1 MEGARAARLAPS
13 QLAPRPADQP
23 AGVAQVILLGDEEY
37 EEDPVCEV
45 LVKEIP
51 EINNMNQ
58 APPHRPHEQS
68 LRLRVPRLRP
78 ATSLPSQ
85 AQEKYNEA
93 QMTGKALLIVV
104 PKEHAEGYVEI
115 LIRSDPMIYAEIEED
130 A

>member
-1 MEGARAARLAPS
+1 MRGARQGDTGDQQHEPGAPS
-13 QLAPRPADQP
+13 PLARAEPRLP
-23 AGVAQVILLGDEEY
+23 I
-37 EEDPVCEV
+37 
-45 LVKEIP
+45 
-51 EINNMNQ
+51 
-58 APPHRPHEQS
+58 
-68 LRLRVPRLRP
+68 PRLRA
-78 ATSLPSQ
+78 ATNSPRATSQ